1 MQKEVEDCSFV
12 EPAKIFEKW
21 RKNMDVDMELHHKY
35 MEMDMDNVMDMDVN
49 MDDGQN
55 LEF

>member
-1 MQKEVEDCSFV
+1 
-12 EPAKIFEKW
+12 
-21 RKNMDVDMELHHKY
+21 MELHQKY